1 MKTITLDSLNEILKK
16 NLDTTTYKLWYIQKG
31 ADVSY
36 PFIYMVYKEIP
47 HAIIINER
55 DMEGLTYTVF
65 FEKALSQP
73 GARRTFVP
81 DACRFVI
88 TIQKTGLVC
97 RVYNHYK
104 YQQLLNQGKNII
116 EAAVESIIDYSNE
129 EEISR
134 IIFSTGKTKIEEIL
148 DVYNNVKNKYT
159 QNSLPIIS
167 ISDVIGNEENG
178 FSFTP
183 EIEEKLFNSFFVK
196 NERKVCRYTTLD
208 SIYQTLTN
216 KTFRLFGLAGMND
229 KGERDFLQK
238 HLYNEIKWLKEDH
251 QKIISE
257 LQDGNSTYIMSCSNN
272 ACSDK
277 LEMWRLYADDA
288 KGVCLQ
294 FEAEEKPSELLLKQ
308 IIYDKEEASA
318 YTFIKVLITELAAK
332 TILFTFKNF
341 DKWKAFIKSSDY
353 DYEKEIR
360 LYYKEKSDEHKS
372 KEWVKTTSHSIFN
385 PYVEFA
391 LTEGAKI
398 EKNIPLFPLK
408 LKEIIL
414 GPKCPEKLVNQEQ
427 IKALLDKDPE
437 LKKLKIKVN
446 ISKIDNYR

>member
-1 MKTITLDSLNEILKK
+1 MKTITLDSLKEILTKK
-16 NLDTTTYKLWYIQKG
+16 LDPSLFKSWLVPKSQYVAYSFIYVTYSEMPHAVVINDCDVATLTYQAFLEELLKSSQNLDFKFG
-31 ADVSY
+31 
-36 PFIYMVYKEIP
+36 PF
-47 HAIIINER
+47 
-55 DMEGLTYTVF
+55 
-65 FEKALSQP
+65 Q
-73 GARRTFVP
+73 
-81 DACRFVI
+81 CRYVVV
-88 TIQKTGLVC
+88 IQKTSLSC
-97 RVYNHYK
+97 RVYDHTK
-104 YQQLLNQGKNII
+104 YNQLLAQGKDFL
-116 EAAVESIIDYSNE
+116 EAASVSVKDFDELGVCEVLSDA
-129 EEISR
+129 
-134 IIFSTGKTKIEEIL
+134 KTPIEEIL
-148 DVYNNVKNKYT
+148 EVYSGIKNKYT
-159 QNSLPIIS
+159 HIKFP
-167 ISDVIGNEENG
+167 DVSMNDIVGDDENG

-183 EIEEKLFNSFFVK
+183 QIEEELFNRFFEENV
-196 NERKVCRYTTLD
+196 NSVCRYTTLE
-208 SIYQTLTN
+208 SLYQTLAN
-216 KTFRLFGLAGMND
+216 KTFRLYGLAGMND
-229 KGERDFLQK
+229 KGERDFLK
-238 HLYNEIKWLKEDH
+238 EHLYNEIKWLKENH

-288 KGVCLQ
+288 KGVCLK
-294 FEAEEKPSELLLKQ
+294 FEVEEKPSELLLKQ

-437 LKKLKIKVN
+437 LKKLKIRVS
-446 ISKIDNYR
+446 ISKINNYR